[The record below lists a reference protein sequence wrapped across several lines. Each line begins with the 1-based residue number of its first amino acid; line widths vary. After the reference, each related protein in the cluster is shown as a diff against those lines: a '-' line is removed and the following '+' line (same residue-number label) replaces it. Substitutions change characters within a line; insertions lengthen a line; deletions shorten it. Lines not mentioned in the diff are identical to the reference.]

1 MCVDTTAL
9 LTADP
14 SKFNTLGF
22 GVDAADI
29 AISFMHNDSV
39 GIATKDAIAG
49 QPALSSNNAYDA
61 YIFCRPNDTTVL

>member
-1 MCVDTTAL
+1 ML
-9 LTADP
+9 L
-14 SKFNTLGF
+14 
-22 GVDAADI
+22 
-29 AISFMHNDSV
+29 ISLFHLHNDSV

>member
-1 MCVDTTAL
+1 
-9 LTADP
+9 
-14 SKFNTLGF
+14 
-22 GVDAADI
+22 
-29 AISFMHNDSV
+29 MHNDSV